1 VAQLQEWPRQPRQQ
15 WRKLSLD
22 CAALV
27 IGRPLSGV
35 CAEVG
40 AGRGPYTACVSR
52 LPKVERIYAAE

>member
-1 VAQLQEWPRQPRQQ
+1 
-15 WRKLSLD
+15 LSLD